1 MELSKNYKQLNNEL
15 IVSLRNYEK
24 GSSMHEYYLNK
35 IITINEP
42 FIRAKAKPYLER
54 DDYEDILQE
63 MRMNLLSAI
72 ESFDT
77 NKDVSFS
84 TWAGYY
90 LELTTLRFINSNKL
104 VKPCGYHITKILN
117 ARKKLLNSGIIN
129 PTIEQIA
136 QASGLSVI
144 DVEYPLNTIAN
155 GGIVSIDKNIFN
167 VGNSEKYKFIDL
179 FTSDVDIAQ
188 EYNRKELIEFI
199 DLAINYLPNSQR
211 VAVQQKYFE
220 DKSQAEIGKLLNV
233 SQVQACNIL
242 KVAHGNLK
250 LLLDENILKLL
261 KRSEQ
266 IIISREKYSNISID
280 KFIANNN
287 ITSAEL
293 IAFAD
298 LAILKNSNADLT
310 KFKPKNYANILPTKN
325 KIDLIEVAK
334 IVTNR
339 KINREDLNKL
349 KTFNKLTIKK
359 DYDLPLSR

>member
-24 GSSMHEYYLNK
+24 GNSMHEYYLNK

-42 FIRAKAKPYLER
+42 LIRAKAKPYLER

-144 DVEYPLNTIAN
+144 DVEYPLNSIAN

-167 VGNSEKYKFIDL
+167 VGDSEKYKFIDL

-199 DLAINYLPNSQR
+199 NLAINYLPNSQR

-242 KVAHGNLK
+242 KVAHNNLK
-250 LLLDENILKLL
+250 ILLREDNFSLLRLSEKLILDRNKNPKLDT
-261 KRSEQ
+261 
-266 IIISREKYSNISID
+266 D
-280 KFIANNN
+280 KFINNN
-287 ITSAEL
+287 KITSSVLLKLSNL
-293 IAFAD
+293 ILFTNSKAL
-298 LAILKNSNADLT
+298 LAKYTPVNINE
-310 KFKPKNYANILPTKN
+310 PQNYNQSEMIKVT
-325 KIDLIEVAK
+325 E
-334 IVTNR
+334 IVTKQQKLDN
-339 KINREDLNKL
+339 KQINYL
-349 KTFNKLTIKK
+349 KSFNNTSQERT
-359 DYDLPLSR
+359 Y